1 MWWTVGYGHAFAG
14 VQKFIGNDGWYFASA
29 GYEKLQ
35 QDNYLRFIYELAF
48 CIVTCILFTGPMAER
63 TRMIAY
69 CGYAFILSGYVYPV
83 IVAWVWGSGWLA
95 QNGFT
100 DFAGAGVVHM
110 VAGVSG
116 FWGIVFVGKRY
127 GKDFH
132 RGKPNYILD
141 HRAIEKIIAI

>member
-1 MWWTVGYGHAFAG
+1 VC
-14 VQKFIGNDGWYFASA
+14 V
-29 GYEKLQ
+29 
-35 QDNYLRFIYELAF
+35 
-48 CIVTCILFTGPMAER
+48 LFTGPLAER

-95 QNGFT
+95 QRGFT

-116 FWGIVFVGKRY
+116 FWGIVFVGKRH

-132 RGKPNYILD
+132 TRKPNYILD